1 MSKKEKTREKNLSLL
16 IVAVLLLSIFII
28 AIEVVSVNRE
38 NRKEEEKLSENE
50 MSKTEPPTTTKDS
63 FYDTSNLTFTQ
74 LDLKTPVQLTNTCIN
89 GCNLKI
95 VGNSIMLII
104 KKNSETGEYHLDLV
118 NDKKSIFENK
128 LLGTSLEGSSLSNYG
143 EYKVLKVKIKNNE
156 YFYDY
161 ALFIDVNGAF
171 DEISSLNANEMEFL
185 ENGVVYYYDVCSS
198 DTPGVGKKVKAVRA
212 PFSDKPAIISSTP
225 ASFSWCE

>member
-16 IVAVLLLSIFII
+16 IVSVLLLSIFII

-38 NRKEEEKLSENE
+38 NRKEEEKLSESK
-50 MSKTEPPTTTKDS
+50 MSKTENPTTKKDS
-63 FYDTSNLTFTQ
+63 FYDTSNMTFTQ
-74 LDLKTPVQLTNTCIN
+74 LDLNNPAQLSNTCIN

-104 KKNSETGEYHLDLV
+104 KKNNETGEYRLDLV
-118 NDKKSIFENK
+118 NENKSIFENK
-128 LLGTSLEGSSLSNYG
+128 LLGTSLDGSSLSNYG

-161 ALFIDVNGAF
+161 ALFIDINGHT

-185 ENGVVYYYDVCSS
+185 ENGIVYYYDVCG
-198 DTPGVGKKVKAVRA
+198 DTQGTGKKVKAVRA